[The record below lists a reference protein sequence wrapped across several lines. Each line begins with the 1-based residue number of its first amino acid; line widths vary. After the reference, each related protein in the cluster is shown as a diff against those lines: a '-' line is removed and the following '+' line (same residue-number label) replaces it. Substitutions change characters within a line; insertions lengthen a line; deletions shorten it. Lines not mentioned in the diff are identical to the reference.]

1 MLTESERKR
10 YERQTMISEIG
21 HEGRERL
28 DRAREGHTGGGGLH
42 SGNGGNKIYRGNW

>member
-10 YERQTMISEIG
+10 YERQIMISEIG

-28 DRAREGHTGGGGLH
+28 DRAREGLTGGSGLH